1 MVDHDHSYKHLFKEP
16 KMVQDLLLGFVPG
29 QWVQSLDFST
39 LEHVGSTFVSDDLR
53 EREDDMVWRLK
64 FVDQTWLYVYLLLEF
79 QSKPDP
85 MMALRI
91 MVYLGLLYQDMVA
104 QKLMTPKGEGG
115 KLPPVLPI
123 VLYNGEGAW
132 TAAEEMRDLVY
143 PVEGLDVYIPS
154 CRYLLLDEQRYTDE
168 ELKSAQK
175 NLVAALFR
183 LEKSRTAADIRE
195 VVDRLVTWLKE
206 PEQAGIRR
214 AFAVWL
220 RRVLLP
226 ARLKDVEV
234 PDVSDLG
241 EVRTMLEERVIQWTK
256 EWKQQGLEQGKRLL
270 VAFLLKCQ

>member
-1 MVDHDHSYKHLFKEP
+1 
-16 KMVQDLLLGFVPG
+16 
-29 QWVQSLDFST
+29 
-39 LEHVGSTFVSDDLR
+39 
-53 EREDDMVWRLK
+53 
-64 FVDQTWLYVYLLLEF
+64 
-79 QSKPDP
+79 
-85 MMALRI
+85 
-91 MVYLGLLYQDMVA
+91 MVA
-104 QKLMTPKGEGG
+104 QKLMTSEAKGG

-143 PVEGLDVYIPS
+143 PVEGLDIYIPN

-168 ELKSAQK
+168 QLESAQK

-234 PDVSDLG
+234 PEVSDLG

-256 EWKQQGLEQGKRLL
+256 EWKQQGLEQGLSRGKAESLL
-270 VAFLLKCQ
+270 AVLEARGLTVTDDKEATIRSCRDLETLDRWLRKAAKAESLDEIFE